1 MIKNLQIIQPT
12 LLLDEAKCKAN
23 IRKMLEKAKRSGCSL
38 RPHFKTHQS
47 AQVGEWFKEAGI
59 QQCTVSSLSM
69 AEYFATAG
77 WTDITV
83 AFPLNVLEKDKV
95 NQLAQDISLN
105 LCIESSETATILSDF
120 ITHKVG
126 TFVKVDA
133 GYHRTGI
140 GAEDYDGIEAILQ
153 VLSKNPLLIFKGFL
167 QHAGH
172 TYQAKGKSEVDE
184 IHAYT
189 SQKMQNLKAQFIHRY
204 PDLIISNG
212 DTPTC
217 SVSDSFDG
225 VEEMRPG
232 NFVFYDVMQA
242 AIGSCTYDE
251 IAVAMACPVVAKHSD
266 RNEIIIY
273 GGAVHFSKDRI
284 TNASGTTIYGLV
296 AQKEVSGWSM
306 PIPDLYVKKLSQEH
320 GTIHA
325 TDKFINKTQIGDIL
339 YILPIHSC
347 LTANLMGK
355 YTTLTGKELGMYRF
369 GF

>member
-1 MIKNLQIIQPT
+1 MEITRPT
-12 LLLDEAKCKAN
+12 LVLDELKCKAN
-23 IRKMLEKAKRSGCSL
+23 IQKMVTKAVKHRCSL

-59 QQCTVSSLSM
+59 KQCTVSSLGM
-69 AEYFATAG
+69 AQYFAKAG

-83 AFPLNVLEKDKV
+83 AFPLNVLEKVMV
-95 NQLAQDISLN
+95 NHLAQTIKLN
-105 LCIESSETATILSDF
+105 VCVESVETVKILSGF
-120 ITHKVG
+120 IAHSVCI
-126 TFVKVDA
+126 FIKVDA

-140 GAEDYDGIEAILQ
+140 GAEDIEGIDAIIKEIG
-153 VLSKNPLLIFKGFL
+153 KNPRLIFRGFL

-172 TYQAKGKSEVDE
+172 TYQVKGKTEIDE
-184 IHAYT
+184 IHAFT
-189 SQKMQNLKAQFIHRY
+189 SQKMLNLKTRFKDQY

-217 SVSDSFDG
+217 SVSDNFDS
-225 VEEMRPG
+225 VDEMRPG

-242 AIGSCTYDE
+242 EIGSCNYEE
-251 IAVAMACPVVAKHSD
+251 IAVAMACPVVAKHAD

-284 TNASGTTIYGLV
+284 TSESGTTIYGLV
-296 AQKEVSGWSM
+296 AQQKASGWGN
-306 PIPDLYVKKLSQEH
+306 PLPNLYVKKLSQEH

-325 TDKFINKTQIGDIL
+325 TDAFIEQTKIGDIL

-355 YTTLTGKELGMYRF
+355 YSTLDGEELGMYRF